1 MNSILHL
8 LDSSSAAP
16 FAARSGGIRRSK
28 PATTIKHSR
37 LRVGV
42 LALAAFF
49 VHLAFLSCPNAM
61 ALIYTTDFPLSENPL
76 SEGGNW
82 INGKATG
89 ILWSNCAVT
98 NAGSLHYAYG
108 LQSGTNGYDDS
119 LACLTGT
126 WGPTQSL
133 DITLYCTNKQPESPD
148 YEEIEYGL
156 CCTISNRSFTGY
168 LMDVGMGSDS
178 GYIEV
183 GLAYNAQ
190 LFPAGWKNWTG
201 NNVYGSQY
209 VVTNGSTI
217 HAAITNNV
225 ISIYLNGRLVSKS
238 TNASGFYPPSNG
250 APLIGFFHQSVNAHQ
265 TDFGISSFRATGGI
279 TNAANQQLQPPADLH
294 VVEP

>member
-1 MNSILHL
+1 MNSILHF
-8 LDSSSAAP
+8 LDSSSAAQ
-16 FAARSGGIRRSK
+16 FAARSRGIRWSE
-28 PATTIKHSR
+28 PATTVKHSQ
-37 LRVGV
+37 LRIGI
-42 LALAAFF
+42 LALATFF
-49 VHLAFLSCPNAM
+49 IHLAFLSCPNAI
-61 ALIYTTDFPLSENPL
+61 ALTYTTDFPLSENPL

-133 DITLYCTNKQPESPD
+133 DITLYCTNKQTASPD

-168 LMDVGMGSDS
+168 LMDVCLGSDT

-183 GLAYNAQ
+183 GMAHNAQ
-190 LFPAGWKNWTG
+190 LYPTGWTSWTG

-238 TNASGFYPPSNG
+238 TNNSGYYPPSNG
-250 APLIGFFHQSVNAHQ
+250 APLIGFFHQSGNRHQ
-265 TDFGISSFRATGGI
+265 TEFGISRFTATDGI
-279 TNAANQQLQPPADLH
+279 TNGANQGLQPPTGLR
-294 VVEP
+294 VVGP